1 MKIRL
6 KPISHKRISDLVFD
20 QLRDLIFRG
29 EYKPGQKI
37 LTERELARAL
47 NVSRTSVR
55 EAINKLVTLRFLEHR
70 QGQGTFVCAVDEA
83 IKIPLDSVMQAQ
95 DASLV
100 DLLEMRM
107 GVECTD
113 ASLAAQRAD
122 TADLTAIEKAIGEM
136 ERDVAAGGLGTDGDL
151 AFHLAIASATKNPLQ
166 VYIVK
171 NIAEFLHMG
180 IRESLMHLYKDPAN
194 IDEILKQHKAIFARI
209 SDKDAVAASDA
220 MKKHIDFVIWF
231 FQSQQIE

>member
-20 QLRDLIFRG
+20 QLRDLIFSG

-47 NVSRTSVR
+47 KVSRTSVR
-55 EAINKLVTLRFLEHR
+55 EAINKLVILRYLEHR

-107 GVECTD
+107 GIECTD

-122 TADLTAIEKAIGEM
+122 AADLAAIEKAIGEM
-136 ERDVAAGGLGTDGDL
+136 ERDIEAGGLGTDGDL

-171 NIAEFLHMG
+171 NVAEFLHMG
-180 IRESLMHLYKDPAN
+180 IRENLLHLYQEPDN
-194 IDEILKQHKAIFARI
+194 IKEILNQHRAIYTTIR
-209 SDKDAVAASDA
+209 SKDAEAAFEA
-220 MKKHIDFVIWF
+220 MKRHIDFVIRF
-231 FQSQQIE
+231 FQNHQ

>member
-29 EYKPGQKI
+29 EYRPGQKI

-47 NVSRTSVR
+47 KVSRTSVR

-100 DLLEMRM
+100 DLLEMRL
-107 GVECTD
+107 GIECTD
-113 ASLAAQRAD
+113 ASMAAQRAD
-122 TADLTAIEKAIGEM
+122 GSDLTTIEKAIDEM
-136 ERDVAAGGLGTDGDL
+136 ERDIEAGGLGTEGDL
-151 AFHLAIASATKNPLQ
+151 SFHLAIASATKNPLQ

-171 NIAEFLHMG
+171 NVAGFLHMG
-180 IRESLMHLYKDPAN
+180 IRENLLHLYQEPHN
-194 IDEILKQHKAIFARI
+194 IEEILNQHRAIYRTI
-209 SDKDAVAASDA
+209 RSKDAEAAFDA
-220 MKKHIDFVIWF
+220 MKRHIDFVIRF
-231 FQSQQIE
+231 FRNHQ

>member
-29 EYKPGQKI
+29 EYRPGQKI

-47 NVSRTSVR
+47 KVSRTSVR

-107 GVECTD
+107 GIECTD
-113 ASLAAQRAD
+113 ASMAAQRAD
-122 TADLTAIEKAIGEM
+122 ASDLTAIEKAIGEM
-136 ERDVAAGGLGTDGDL
+136 EHDIKAGGLGTDGDL

-171 NIAEFLHMG
+171 NVAGFMHMG
-180 IRESLMHLYKDPAN
+180 IRENLLHLYQVPDN
-194 IDEILKQHKAIFARI
+194 IDKILNQHRTIYTTIR
-209 SDKDAVAASDA
+209 SKDSEAAFKA
-220 MKKHIDFVIWF
+220 MKRHIEFVIRF
-231 FQSQQIE
+231 LQNQS

>member
-29 EYKPGQKI
+29 DYKPGQKI

-83 IKIPLDSVMQAQ
+83 TKIPLDSVMQAQ

-107 GVECTD
+107 GIECTD

-122 TADLTAIEKAIGEM
+122 ASDLAAIEKAIGEM
-136 ERDVAAGGLGTDGDL
+136 ERDIEAGGLGTDGDL

-171 NIAEFLHMG
+171 NVAGFLHMG
-180 IRESLMHLYKDPAN
+180 IRENLLHLYQEPDN
-194 IDEILKQHKAIFARI
+194 IKEILNQHRTIYTTIRG
-209 SDKDAVAASDA
+209 KDTGAAFEA
-220 MKKHIDFVIWF
+220 MKRHIDFVIRF
-231 FQSQQIE
+231 FQHHQ